1 MPTSTVLTPD
11 SQTIARDAVKGV
23 GALATLPEITTKIIA
38 TVENPRS
45 SASELHKI
53 ISHDPALV
61 TRILKLVNSAF
72 YGLPSQIN
80 SIDRAIVLLGL
91 NAVKNIAVAA
101 SLGQMFRG
109 VQLCEGK
116 TARDLWTH
124 CIAVAVAARELARS
138 LKLPLAD
145 EAFLTGMIHDVGI
158 MVSLQAWPEKT
169 RSVGNGVMKNGGDY
183 CEAEERVL
191 GVDHQLLGKCLAEQW
206 KFPAMCQQVAG
217 FHHKPQQAAE
227 EWGQLVRLIY
237 LADSL
242 CCKAG
247 VGFNLTAVNQTL
259 DPAIV
264 SALGADDAMMQNI
277 STRLPEL
284 VKAANSA
291 LG

>member
-1 MPTSTVLTPD
+1 M
-11 SQTIARDAVKGV
+11 KGV
-23 GALATLPEITTKIIA
+23 GVLATLPEVTSRIIT

-72 YGLPSQIN
+72 YGLPQQIN

-116 TARDLWTH
+116 TAKDLWTH
-124 CIAVAVAARELARS
+124 CIAVAVAARELAKT
-138 LKLPLAD
+138 LKLPLAE

-169 RSVGNGVMKNGGDY
+169 RSVGNTVMKKGGEY
-183 CEAEERVL
+183 CAIEEQIL

-206 KFPAMCQQVAG
+206 KFPVMCQQVAA
-217 FHHKPQQAAE
+217 FHHKPTEAAG
-227 EWGQLVRLIY
+227 EWVQLVRVVY
-237 LADSL
+237 LADTL
-242 CCKAG
+242 CCQAG
-247 VGFNLTAVNQTL
+247 VGFNLTALSQPL
-259 DPAIV
+259 DPAILSEV
-264 SALGADDAMMQNI
+264 GADAAMIQNI
-277 STRLPEL
+277 STKLPGL
-284 VKAANSA
+284 VKAANSV

>member
-1 MPTSTVLTPD
+1 MPPSTVLTPD

-23 GALATLPEITTKIIA
+23 GALATLPEVTSRIIA

-72 YGLPSQIN
+72 YGLPQQIN

-109 VQLCEGK
+109 VKLCEGK
-116 TARDLWTH
+116 TAKDLWTH
-124 CIAVAVAARELARS
+124 CIAVAVAARELAKC
-138 LKLPLAD
+138 LKLPLAE

-183 CEAEERVL
+183 CQTEERIF
-191 GVDHQLLGKCLAEQW
+191 GVDHQLLGKILAEQW
-206 KFPAMCQQVAG
+206 KFPVMCQQVAA
-217 FHHKPQQAAE
+217 FHHKPLEATG
-227 EWGQLVRLIY
+227 EWVKLVKLVY
-237 LADSL
+237 VADTL
-242 CCKAG
+242 CCQAG
-247 VGFNLTAVNQTL
+247 VGFNLTALSQQI
-259 DPAIV
+259 DPAIL
-264 SALGADDAMMQNI
+264 SELGADTVLIQDI
-277 STRLPEL
+277 SKKLPEL
-284 VKAANSA
+284 VKAAGTV